1 MRLQADLFPYPVL
14 NPDLDDYSDNQAFD
28 MALTTKAESSDL
40 LSVNAV
46 FMLRNSGL
54 KQLINE
60 GKAVFAL
67 HLEGRSSCYRILTT
81 SKNNSITERINSTR
95 ICKKLECNGM
105 IIAKKKLTY
114 YTNEFNPLYYGTD
127 YKIRELAKGS
137 ILAFLNTKEI
147 DISLEARNGGGAESI
162 FTVSAHD
169 EPYMGVELNGDIIV
183 VRLPQEIFKK
193 YKNWGNTDRYRDFFI
208 MTVFTPALAYVLER
222 IEAREVDRELQWYSS
237 LEQILDRQEIN
248 LDNESSLQIA
258 QKLLAF
264 PILKSGIPGID
275 KDDDDE

>member
-1 MRLQADLFPYPVL
+1 
-14 NPDLDDYSDNQAFD
+14 
-28 MALTTKAESSDL
+28 
-40 LSVNAV
+40 
-46 FMLRNSGL
+46 
-54 KQLINE
+54 
-60 GKAVFAL
+60 
-67 HLEGRSSCYRILTT
+67 
-81 SKNNSITERINSTR
+81 
-95 ICKKLECNGM
+95 
-105 IIAKKKLTY
+105 
-114 YTNEFNPLYYGTD
+114 
-127 YKIRELAKGS
+127 
-137 ILAFLNTKEI
+137 
-147 DISLEARNGGGAESI
+147 
-162 FTVSAHD
+162 
-169 EPYMGVELNGDIIV
+169 MGVELNGDIIV